1 MIIMH
6 GSATTATSGTSHGS
20 CFGSQPLKT
29 LVPDIYIPCSHQA
42 YWVAIQG
49 MSAHVLSERTDSDP
63 VNIPR
68 TDHDDCSAPVVPE
81 PGCLLHVPGAILLSE
96 ISSHIHS
103 QSLHRSI
110 ARARAK
116 LVCHWDLA
124 RAPHMQGRPSRG
136 TLYG

>member
-6 GSATTATSGTSHGS
+6 KSATRATSGTSHGS

-42 YWVAIQG
+42 SWVAIQG

-63 VNIPR
+63 VNIPM

-81 PGCLLHVPGAILLSE
+81 PGCLLHVPGAIF
-96 ISSHIHS
+96 SSHIPA
-103 QSLHRSI
+103 QSLRRSI
-110 ARARAK
+110 AHARAK
-116 LVCHWDLA
+116 LLCHWDLA
-124 RAPHMQGRPSRG
+124 RAPKCREGLPGALCMGE
-136 TLYG
+136 